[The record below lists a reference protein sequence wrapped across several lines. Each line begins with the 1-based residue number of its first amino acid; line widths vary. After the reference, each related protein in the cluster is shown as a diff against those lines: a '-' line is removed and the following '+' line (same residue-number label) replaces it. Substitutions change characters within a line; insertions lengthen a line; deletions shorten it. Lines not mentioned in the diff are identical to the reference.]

1 LPRRVAQ
8 QQLRGR
14 ALRPR
19 KAENK
24 ALHDPDKQK
33 GHRRKTAPLQNQHLQ
48 MMILPSR
55 FGDLSTVDQKESSYS
70 INTDA
75 SWKLTQPFI
84 RT

>member
-1 LPRRVAQ
+1 VPLLLVGIVERFIFS
-8 QQLRGR
+8 
-14 ALRPR
+14 
-19 KAENK
+19 
-24 ALHDPDKQK
+24 
-33 GHRRKTAPLQNQHLQ
+33 APLQIQHLQ

-55 FGDLSTVDQKESSYS
+55 FGDPSTVDQKGSSYS

>member
-1 LPRRVAQ
+1 
-8 QQLRGR
+8 
-14 ALRPR
+14 
-19 KAENK
+19 
-24 ALHDPDKQK
+24 
-33 GHRRKTAPLQNQHLQ
+33 